1 MAGLL
6 FWKKKC
12 REVRFEG
19 VQRGFL
25 SERKG
30 KTENRKGAGTNS
42 GQFGVRNREDESR
55 ILCEEPLGCEY
66 QKQSGE
72 YGRVCKVEDSHRDK
86 TEQCA

>member
-1 MAGLL
+1 MKESREG
-6 FWKKKC
+6 FC
-12 REVRFEG
+12 R
-19 VQRGFL
+19 RG
-25 SERKG
+25 RG